1 MAPIILVSFEDSFEI
16 EEILIRSFG
25 GFRFTSLRVTWLRRP
40 RCTWSILLLTTATR
54 TTLGQNGGTSWWT
67 GNSPGR
73 WWCKQTL
80 LSEVRFRHLKISTW
94 NIQSRAHVSFN
105 LTICTWYFRRE
116 AWVVDLRSFSRGYD
130 GLVEGKVQPWGTQA
144 DRQHPPCKLF
154 VLNTQDFLFN
164 EGDP

>member
-1 MAPIILVSFEDSFEI
+1 MDNFFKI
-16 EEILIRSFG
+16 EENNSIFL

-80 LSEVRFRHLKISTW
+80 LSEVRYKHLNMLTG
-94 NIQSRAHVSFN
+94 NLQSRGHNVSFN
-105 LTICTWYFRRE
+105 LTILLDISDEKLELLTYEASHEGMMESWRE
-116 AWVVDLRSFSRGYD
+116 RFSPEEHKHID
-130 GLVEGKVQPWGTQA
+130 NILLVS
-144 DRQHPPCKLF
+144 CLC
-154 VLNTQDFLFN
+154 
-164 EGDP
+164 

>member
-80 LSEVRFRHLKISTW
+80 LSEVRYKHLNMLTW
-94 NIQSRAHVSFN
+94 NLQSRGHNVSFN
-105 LTICTWYFRRE
+105 LYVLEISDEKLELLTYEASHEGMMDSWRE
-116 AWVVDLRSFSRGYD
+116 RFSPEEHKQID
-130 GLVEGKVQPWGTQA
+130 NILHVS
-144 DRQHPPCKLF
+144 CLC
-154 VLNTQDFLFN
+154 
-164 EGDP
+164 